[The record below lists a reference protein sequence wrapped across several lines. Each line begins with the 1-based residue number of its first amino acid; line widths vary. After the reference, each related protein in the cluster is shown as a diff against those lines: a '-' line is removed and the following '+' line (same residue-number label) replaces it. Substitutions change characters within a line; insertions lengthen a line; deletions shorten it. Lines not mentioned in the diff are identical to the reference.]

1 MLPSLSL
8 KGIDPTDDSLK
19 PPPLDQDILDEINQI
34 PEDYDYDELNKVKR
48 SNSRKDSLVMGF
60 ERSSSYSR
68 KPKRVL
74 MLNQAK
80 PNKIETSSKT
90 VTFYDKK
97 KTSSHGIPIDV
108 TRVKSSNLSR
118 GLSFRSVN
126 SIPSVSEVNEEE
138 EDENGDTS
146 AIPVHVK
153 LGRAKD

>member
-1 MLPSLSL
+1 
-8 KGIDPTDDSLK
+8 
-19 PPPLDQDILDEINQI
+19 
-34 PEDYDYDELNKVKR
+34 
-48 SNSRKDSLVMGF
+48 
-60 ERSSSYSR
+60 
-68 KPKRVL
+68 

-97 KTSSHGIPIDV
+97 KTSPHAIPIDV
-108 TRVKSSNLSR
+108 NRVKSSNISR